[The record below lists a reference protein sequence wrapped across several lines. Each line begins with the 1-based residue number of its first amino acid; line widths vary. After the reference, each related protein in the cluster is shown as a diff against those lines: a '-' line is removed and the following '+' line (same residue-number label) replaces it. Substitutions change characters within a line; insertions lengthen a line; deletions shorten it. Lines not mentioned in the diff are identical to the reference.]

1 VTDPTID
8 PDAWIAALPEPRRSD
23 IAALDRRV
31 RDVAPGLDRHVT
43 RGFLAYGHYTYR
55 GASGREG
62 EWFVLGVAS
71 NKRYISLYASPTG
84 VERWA
89 ARLPKADLGV
99 GCIRFKRTADV
110 DLAVIDEVIAAAAA
124 ADGTHFVSGG

>member
-1 VTDPTID
+1 MTDPATD

-23 IAALDRRV
+23 IAALDRRI
-31 RDVAPGLDRHVT
+31 RDVAPALDRYVS
-43 RGFLAYGHYTYR
+43 RGFLAYGRYTYS

-71 NKRYISLYASPTG
+71 NKRYISLYAPPTG

-99 GCIRFKRTADV
+99 GCIRFKRIADLDPV
-110 DLAVIDEVIAAAAA
+110 VVDEVIAAARA
-124 ADGTHFVSGG
+124 ADGTHVVSGG

>member
-1 VTDPTID
+1 MTDPTTD

-31 RDVAPGLDRHVT
+31 QDVAPRLHRYVS
-43 RGFLAYGHYTYR
+43 RGFLAYGRYTYR

-71 NKRYISLYASPTG
+71 NKRYISLYAPPTG
-84 VERWA
+84 VERWT

-99 GCIRFKRTADV
+99 GCIRFKRTADL

-124 ADGTHFVSGG
+124 ADGTHVVSGG